1 MKKEG
6 KRKSRI
12 SVNAWFNILILAIFT
27 IVFIVKENYEFL
39 LYIATIAILVWI
51 IEKTDKMF
59 HYPKIAKYGFSLWM
73 ILHFLGA
80 SVYIAG
86 EKLYALILIPLIGS
100 PYNILK
106 YDQFMHFYTYVVITI
121 LIYTIVMS
129 IANKKANKWVV
140 YIIIVLAGSS
150 IGAINEIIEF
160 TTVILFDAGH
170 AVGGYY
176 NTLLDLVFNFV
187 GAIVAV
193 ILVTKFPNHYN
204 NK

>member
-1 MKKEG
+1 MNLKK
-6 KRKSRI
+6 I
-12 SVNAWFNILILAIFT
+12 SIPTWINIIILAIFT
-27 IVFIVKENYEFL
+27 IVFIARGNYEFL
-39 LYIATIAILVWI
+39 LYIVTIAILVLI
-51 IEKTDKMF
+51 IERTDKMF
-59 HYPKIAKYGFSLWM
+59 NYPKIAKYGFSLWM
-73 ILHFLGA
+73 LLHFLGA

-100 PYNILK
+100 PYNIFK

-129 IANKKANKWVV
+129 IADKKANKWVI
-140 YIIIVLAGSS
+140 YIIVILAGSS

-160 TTVILFDAGH
+160 STVILFDAGH

-193 ILVTKFPNHYN
+193 ILVTKFPNYF
-204 NK
+204 NKK